1 METKT
6 KTKPKPKVGTN
17 AIGKCKKNVTGEVK
31 RAEDICCENHVKRID
46 GIEVI
51 FKRNAKHD
59 SEEFTRQ
66 LKQQEEGMNSLTVEE
81 YMKNRARYIAKGR
94 SKEGNA
100 LQKAVRQNAYA
111 EKVIELREKGCSPV
125 KAEEEAKKWMNTK
138 AALHGP
144 DQVAGGNPEK
154 IDGIGDAAINSSLGS
169 QWKYRI
175 NEVDEKIAKAAE
187 KMTEAERKNTY
198 LNIKLRE

>member
-1 METKT
+1 MGEKAIAGAKT
-6 KTKPKPKVGTN
+6 AEESK
-17 AIGKCKKNVTGEVK
+17 INVPGEVE

-51 FKRNAKHD
+51 FKRNTKHD

-81 YMKNRARYIAKGR
+81 YMKNRARYISEGR
-94 SKEGNA
+94 SKEGDA

-111 EKVIELREKGCSPV
+111 EKVIELREKGYSAI

-175 NEVDEKIAKAAE
+175 NEVDEKIGKAAE
-187 KMTEAERKNTY
+187 KMTESERKNTY

>member
-1 METKT
+1 MGENVIDGADTT
-6 KTKPKPKVGTN
+6 EE
-17 AIGKCKKNVTGEVK
+17 GKINVSGEVK
-31 RAEDICCENHVKRID
+31 RAEDICCENHVNRID
-46 GIEVI
+46 GIEVK
-51 FKRNAKHD
+51 FKRNTKHD

-94 SKEGNA
+94 SKEGDA

-125 KAEEEAKKWMNTK
+125 EAEEEAKKWMNTK